1 MNKPATPMREIGD
14 HLDAA
19 CAAASHALA
28 HWREGDLVEAF
39 RLVVKARV
47 QLAAAQGGLMRA
59 GAADLL
65 LMRGG
70 AAGAKHPSEQG
81 GAPA

>member
-1 MNKPATPMREIGD
+1 MSKTAMREIGD

-19 CAAASHALA
+19 CAHASHALA

-39 RLVVKARV
+39 RLVAKARI
-47 QLAAAQGGLMRA
+47 QLAAAQGGLTRV
-59 GAADLL
+59 GAADALL
-65 LMRGG
+65 IRG
-70 AAGAKHPSEQG
+70 ASPHKHRSEQG